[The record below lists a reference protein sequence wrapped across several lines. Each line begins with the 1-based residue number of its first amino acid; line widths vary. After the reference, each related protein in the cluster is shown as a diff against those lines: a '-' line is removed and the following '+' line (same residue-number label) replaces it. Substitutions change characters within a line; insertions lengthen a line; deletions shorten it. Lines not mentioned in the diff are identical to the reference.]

1 MNCLRAGGRASGA
14 VQRGKKRQEKG
25 KRRGSY
31 EAHRETCGQ
40 GEGQGAKATGRRPR
54 SNGARRRRV
63 WRPLGQQ
70 LSGDVTARQQQ
81 RRPPLSFSLSP
92 LAPLSSFFIPCRLRR
107 ASAHLPHSLP
117 DAVRCTAQRSE
128 GRGAPRRMSLT
139 STVTSVSK
147 RCQSL
152 LLFPSSLFL
161 SPLLLPPCPSRA
173 GMSGR
178 LGQPLPRQSEQPA
191 EQDGCLAAL
200 SKKMKH
206 ASESECQIVREGEPP
221 SALLRL
227 SPLVSLS
234 AGVSRA

>member
-1 MNCLRAGGRASGA
+1 M
-14 VQRGKKRQEKG
+14 
-25 KRRGSY
+25 
-31 EAHRETCGQ
+31 
-40 GEGQGAKATGRRPR
+40 
-54 SNGARRRRV
+54 
-63 WRPLGQQ
+63 LGQQ

-221 SALLRL
+221 SALRGL